1 MEQPQVVSA
10 VRPKWLAIGAVV
22 VLLGLAL
29 RVSWVTEDAY
39 ITLRTVDN
47 WIHGYGLRW
56 NINERVQS
64 YTHPLWMLLLSAG
77 YLVTREA
84 FYTTIAI
91 GMLTTTAAVLTL
103 VHFARTAGHA
113 VAAVVLLTLSHGF
126 LDFSTSGLENPLSHL
141 LLIVFVGLYAAR
153 EAPLWKLALTAA
165 LLACNRIDAILV
177 VAPALAHASWLELEA
192 VGPKP
197 TLRSLALGFSPLI
210 AWELFSIFYYGF
222 PFPNTAYAKLNTG
235 LPRIEVIA
243 QGLVYWSNTLSWD
256 LVLHLVALAAVA
268 VALVQR
274 QRRNMLLALGIVL
287 YTLYVINIGG
297 DFMQGR
303 FFTIPFFTGVCLI
316 AISELPLED
325 PLRALMVGLPL
336 GFLLVHPL
344 AQEKLQHG
352 YLVSGVAD
360 ERAVYRDD
368 MSLVMSSRTRALPS
382 HGWAREGLGLQARE
396 EKLYLHQNVGVMG
409 FFAGPTVHIVDALAL
424 TDPLLARLPMR
435 HQDDWRVGHYLRK
448 IPSGYLEYSN
458 QELGA
463 PCTMRD
469 KRLCEYYG
477 HLREVISGPLFS
489 FSRLRTLVALNL
501 GMYDSLI
508 DREKYR
514 LPAQRQA
521 SFEEASEPVKE
532 LSQWDA
538 TGTLVIAKEGMR
550 VDVPKGTH
558 ARSME
563 LCFDGNDGYVLEF
576 RSGNKVLGTVDSTAL
591 EAGLMRTRRI
601 EIPEAAH
608 SGGFDNFV
616 VRPYGGDNMYSLGYL
631 RLHD

>member
-1 MEQPQVVSA
+1 MEQPQAVSA

-56 NINERVQS
+56 NVNERVQS

-77 YLVTREA
+77 YFVTREA
-84 FYTTIAI
+84 FVTTIAL

-113 VAAVVLLTLSHGF
+113 VAAVVLLTLSRGF
-126 LDFSTSGLENPLSHL
+126 LDFATSGLENPLSHL
-141 LLIVFVGLYAAR
+141 LLITFVGLYATR
-153 EAPLWKLALTAA
+153 ETPLWKLALTAA

-177 VAPALAHASWLELEA
+177 VAPASWLEL
-192 VGPKP
+192 
-197 TLRSLALGFSPLI
+197 RSSGAKQTARALALGFSPLI
-210 AWELFSIFYYGF
+210 AWELFSTFYYGF

-235 LPRIEVIA
+235 LPRLQVIA
-243 QGLVYWSNTLSWD
+243 QGLTYWVNTLSWD
-256 LVLHLVALAAVA
+256 VVLHLGALAGVA
-268 VALVQR
+268 VACL
-274 QRRNMLLALGIVL
+274 QRRRRDMLLALGVVL

-316 AISELPLED
+316 AISELPLEE
-325 PLRALMVGLPL
+325 PLRALTVGLPL
-336 GFLLVHPL
+336 GLLLVHPL
-344 AQEKLQHG
+344 AKEPLQHS
-352 YLVSGVAD
+352 YVVSGVAD
-360 ERAVYRDD
+360 ERSVYRDD
-368 MSLVMSSRTRALPS
+368 MSLVMSARTRSLPS
-382 HGWAREGLGLQARE
+382 HGWAREGLGLRARG
-396 EKLYLHQNVGVMG
+396 EKLHVHQNVGVMG
-409 FFAGPTVHIVDALAL
+409 FFAGPSVHIVDALAL

-448 IPSGYLEYSN
+448 IPSGYLELAPAG
-458 QELGA
+458 LGA

-489 FSRLRTLVALNL
+489 FSRIKSVVAINL
-501 GMYDSLI
+501 GSYDSLI

-514 LPAQRQA
+514 IPAQRHA

-532 LSQWDA
+532 LAAWDA
-538 TGTLVIAKEGMR
+538 TGTLVVAKEGMR
-550 VDVPKGTH
+550 LDVPEGTR
-558 ARSME
+558 ARSLE

-576 RSGNKVLGTVDSTAL
+576 RKGGKVLGSVDSAAL

-601 EIPEAAH
+601 EVPEAAH
-608 SGGFDNFV
+608 AEGFDHIV
-616 VRPYGGDNMYSLGYL
+616 VRPYGGDGMYSLGYL
-631 RLHD
+631 RLYD